1 VAGKEPSSLKEIRM
15 NHNMISSNEVK
26 NICLNAGADAVGLVE
41 IERKAI
47 DTERAG
53 IQRVYPRTRSIIAFM
68 RAANRENVRSEAR
81 YVANDELHRTGDEV
95 TEISRRVIRQ
105 LNRSG
110 VRGAYVNE
118 SWPMDMNKW
127 PGKLWDVG
135 HKTMAVEAGLGHM
148 GLNRLVLHPQ
158 YGACV
163 SLSTLLIDTEADE
176 YDKPLE
182 RSPCISCKLCAAICP
197 TGAISPDRPFDAMAC
212 MTHCYREN
220 MVGFQDWIAALISA
234 NTLDEYLERFRQE
247 ETASLWQSLAF
258 KIQWKCGY
266 CMAVCPAGSDVSDQ
280 FLRNRKLYVGEIFKP
295 LKERKEPV
303 YVLQGSPSE
312 KFAAKHKA
320 KEVRVVESF
329 IRRRLS

>member
-1 VAGKEPSSLKEIRM
+1 M
-15 NHNMISSNEVK
+15 NRNVISSNEVK
-26 NICLNAGADAVGLVE
+26 NICLEAGADAVGIVE

-47 DTERAG
+47 DAERAG
-53 IQRVYPRTRSIIAFM
+53 IQRVYSKTKSIIAFL
-68 RAANRENVRSEAR
+68 RAANRENVRSQAR

-105 LNRSG
+105 LNRLG

-118 SWPMDMNKW
+118 SWPMDMNRW

-148 GLNRLVLHPQ
+148 GLNRLVLHPI

-163 SLSTLLIDTEADE
+163 SLNTLLIDTEADE
-176 YDKPLE
+176 YDQALE
-182 RSPCISCKLCAAICP
+182 KSPCIDCKLCAAICP
-197 TGAISPDRPFDAMAC
+197 TGAISINKPFDAMAC

-220 MVGFQDWIAALISA
+220 MVGFQDWIDAMISS
-234 NTLDEYLERFRQE
+234 NSLDEYLKRFRQD
-247 ETASLWQSLAF
+247 ETASMWQSLAF

-266 CMAVCPAGSDVSDQ
+266 CMAVCPAGNEVADYFMKD
-280 FLRNRKLYVGEIFKP
+280 RKGYLQEVFNP

-303 YVLQGSPSE
+303 YVLQGSQAE
-312 KFAAKHKA
+312 KAAAKHSA
-320 KEVRVVESF
+320 KEVRIVNSV
-329 IRRRLS
+329 IKRPLP